1 MSIDDSCMFDS
12 IIYDTIHMEFHPRTG
27 LSIYSN
33 LFLPHI
39 LSSETFSRDFVHG
52 HISTLISNLIINDVI
67 CFASN
72 SSVIYFSTYKWDVY
86 GECRSFNSSTKVYI
100 HYQSLWRRS
109 HKYIGYG
116 WIHAGW
122 DNYQISL
129 FAWYD
134 SFYTPGFVSLIPLF
148 IAGRWGTQTTM
159 FFTRH
164 TQWLISVL

>member
-122 DNYQISL
+122 DDYQICIIICLVWQFLYSRVRFFDTFIHCRTL
-129 FAWYD
+129 RNTD
-134 SFYTPGFVSLIPLF
+134 DNVFYATYTV
-148 IAGRWGTQTTM
+148 TY
-159 FFTRH
+159 
-164 TQWLISVL
+164 